1 MPEGNIG
8 VKLAISGKGGVGK
21 TTLAAFVINE
31 ISRRGMNVLA
41 IDADPDANLALALG
55 MPDYSS
61 VVPIADMKE
70 LIEERTGVKMRS
82 IRSMGTFFKMNPNV
96 SDLPEKLSLTNGNI
110 KLMVMGGVKKG
121 GGGCVC
127 PENVML
133 RSLVSYL
140 VLKRDEAVVMDM
152 EAGIEHLGRGTAGAV
167 NLLIVVVEPGQRSV
181 ETALQINK
189 LAQDIGLKKI
199 AVVGN
204 KIRNKSDK
212 DYLRKSLPDF
222 SFLGFI
228 PYHRDFIDADING
241 RQPFE
246 SVENKNVVSEV
257 ARIVNSVLA

>member
-133 RSLVSYL
+133 RSLVSHL

-167 NLLIVVVEPGQRSV
+167 NLLLVVVEPGQRSV

-241 RQPFE
+241 KQPFE

>member
-1 MPEGNIG
+1 MVAENRG

-21 TTLAAFVINE
+21 TTLAAFVIRE
-31 ISRRGMNVLA
+31 IARRGMKVLA

-55 MPDYSS
+55 MPHYAS

-70 LIEERTGVKMRS
+70 LVEERTGVKM
-82 IRSMGTFFKMNPNV
+82 RSMGTFFKMNPHV
-96 SDLPEKLSLTNGNI
+96 SDLPEKLSMTEGNI

-127 PENVML
+127 PESIL
-133 RSLVSYL
+133 LKSLVNHL

-167 NLLIVVVEPGQRSV
+167 NHLIVVVEPGKRSV
-181 ETALQINK
+181 ETALQINR
-189 LAQDIGLKKI
+189 LAQEIGLKNI

-204 KIRNKSDK
+204 KVRNVSDK
-212 DYLRKSLPDF
+212 EYLKSSLPDF
-222 SFLGFI
+222 TFLGFI
-228 PYHRDFIDADING
+228 PYHQDFIDADMNG

-246 SVENKNVVSEV
+246 SVNNEEVLSEITG
-257 ARIVNSVLA
+257 IVNSILS